1 MAGETDT
8 LPRAEPEPEKAPAA
22 RPAFTLKSTAFRAE
36 REPAWQRLEE
46 LVTRAE
52 RNGLAKLSARELL
65 RLPILYRAVLS
76 SLSVARAISLDR
88 NLLTYLESLSSRA
101 YFLVYGGRS
110 NAFVA
115 IGRFLSHTLPEA
127 VRAARWYVALSAF
140 CLVLGVVVG
149 YVLTIGNLDWFYTFV
164 GESSA
169 QGRNPAASTE
179 ALRRPLYLDGRGISE
194 RLTAFASFLFT
205 HNARIGIMAF
215 ALGFALGAPTVLLLF
230 FNGLTLGAFAGLY
243 ASRGLGYE
251 LWAWLL
257 IHGVTELLA
266 IVLCG
271 AAGMMLGAAV
281 LFPGEYTRLQNLAR
295 AGRRAAVVAIGA
307 VLLFFVAALLEGF
320 GRQLILDP
328 TMRYLL
334 AASTAALWALYFLRS
349 GRSRTGEANRSG
361 EQGGPHGEASR

>member
-1 MAGETDT
+1 MAGDAETRGND
-8 LPRAEPEPEKAPAA
+8 PASAEPGAPS
-22 RPAFTLKSTAFRAE
+22 PAPTNAPVFTLKSTAFRAE
-36 REPAWQRLEE
+36 REPAWRGLEA
-46 LVTRAE
+46 LITRAE
-52 RNGLAKLSARELL
+52 RNGLAKLEARELL

-88 NLLTYLESLSSRA
+88 NLLSYLESLSSRA

-110 NAFVA
+110 NAFAA
-115 IGRFLSHTLPEA
+115 IGRFLVETLPAA
-127 VRAARWYVALSAF
+127 VRAARWYVALSAL
-140 CLVLGVVVG
+140 CLLLGGAVG
-149 YVLTIGNLDWFYTFV
+149 YLLTIGNLDWFYTFV
-164 GESSA
+164 SEGSA

-179 ALRRPLYLDGRGISE
+179 TLRRPLYIDGRGFAE

-205 HNARIGIMAF
+205 HNARIGILAF
-215 ALGFALGAPTVLLLF
+215 ALGFAFGAPTVLLLF
-230 FNGLTLGAFAGLY
+230 INGLTLGAFAGLY
-243 ASRGLGYE
+243 ASRGLGVE

-295 AGRRAAVVAIGA
+295 TGRRAAVIVIGA

-320 GRQLILDP
+320 GRQLVLDP
-328 TMRYLL
+328 MARYLL
-334 AASTAALWALYFLRS
+334 AAATAALWALYFASS
-349 GRSRTGEANRSG
+349 GRSRRGD
-361 EQGGPHGEASR
+361 GGGA